1 MSIIEISLILNEPV
15 RTQLLHFNLST
26 LFWFDH
32 DSKIQ
37 FEKKNPRSNVFLI
50 ARQDEN
56 YSLHFS

>member
-37 FEKKNPRSNVFLI
+37 FEKKFQGQMSF
-50 ARQDEN
+50 
-56 YSLHFS
+56 